1 MHAKLL
7 SHHTNF
13 YDSNVNDSQF
23 NESQFNESQ
32 FNDSKNELD
41 LISPFRN
48 RLVNVPVADSPKRYQ
63 SSDISASA
71 VDINHPD
78 RLEVETFIYN
88 VFKAAY
94 GAEITLFMPN
104 LVALRDKDNI
114 LMGAFG
120 LKPASNGPLFLEQY
134 LDEPIEALVSKN
146 LGKTIKRSQIT
157 KIGNLAVANPRN
169 AGVLIAHVI
178 QHSLN
183 MGIEWCVA
191 TAHHSLQNG
200 VVKGGRDV
208 YPLFP
213 ADKARL
219 TLEEQAKW
227 GSYYDRMPQVVAIR
241 GVAID

>member
-1 MHAKLL
+1 MHAELL
-7 SHHTNF
+7 SLKTNF
-13 YDSNVNDSQF
+13 NDNSFNDSQF
-23 NESQFNESQ
+23 NESK
-32 FNDSKNELD
+32 FNDSKNELN
-41 LISPFRN
+41 LISPFRH
-48 RLVNVPVADSPKRYQ
+48 RLMNLPAIDSPKRYVT
-63 SSDISASA
+63 SEITASN
-71 VDINHPD
+71 VDINHAD

-104 LVALRDKDNI
+104 LVALRDKDNV

-120 LKPASNGPLFLEQY
+120 VKPASNGPLFLEQY
-134 LDEPIEALVSKN
+134 LDEPIEALVSKK
-146 LGKTIKRSQIT
+146 LGKTISRQQIT

-178 QHSLN
+178 QHSLD

-241 GVAID
+241 GVAPD

>member
-7 SHHTNF
+7 SQYTNF
-13 YDSNVNDSQF
+13 NDSNFNDSKL
-23 NESQFNESQ
+23 NESQLNESQ
-32 FNDSKNELD
+32 INDSKNELD
-41 LISPFRN
+41 LTSPFRH
-48 RLVNVPVADSPKRYQ
+48 RMVNLSVVDSPKRYVT
-63 SSDISASA
+63 SDISASA
-71 VDINHPD
+71 VDKNHAD
-78 RLEVETFIYN
+78 RLEVETFISN

-104 LVALRDKDNI
+104 LVALRDKDNV

-120 LKPASNGPLFLEQY
+120 LKPASSGPLFLEQY
-134 LDEPIEALVSKN
+134 LDEPIETLMSKN
-146 LGKTIKRSQIT
+146 LGKIITRNQIT

-178 QHSLN
+178 QYSLDI
-183 MGIEWCVA
+183 GIEWCVA
-191 TAHHSLQNG
+191 TVHRSLQNG
-200 VVKGGRDV
+200 LKNGGRDV

-219 TLEEQAKW
+219 APAEQAKW

-241 GVAID
+241 GIAK